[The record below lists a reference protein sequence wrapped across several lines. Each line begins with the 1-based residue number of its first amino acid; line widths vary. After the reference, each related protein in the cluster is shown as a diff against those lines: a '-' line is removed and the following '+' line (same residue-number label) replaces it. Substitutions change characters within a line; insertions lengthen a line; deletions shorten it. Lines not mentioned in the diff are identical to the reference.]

1 MREGKGRG
9 GGWVFIAY
17 DEKHFLVQTIIIS
30 QEMPHYIA
38 VCGTFSIIGLFENVI
53 NFVYRFILTPSDIT
67 VQGGAS
73 ATLKCSATGVP
84 NPSISWQKDR
94 LV

>member
-1 MREGKGRG
+1 MRILRIRIPNTGLNHNYLG
-9 GGWVFIAY
+9 GDAA
-17 DEKHFLVQTIIIS
+17 LL
-30 QEMPHYIA
+30 YIA
-38 VCGTFSIIGLFENVI
+38 VCGTFSVVGLFENVTYFI
-53 NFVYRFILTPSDIT
+53 YRFILTPSDIT

-94 LV
+94 SV